1 MKLPFLSFTA
11 HSRRNLTHA
20 QRRTVPEAAYF
31 YYTIKGGVS
40 TRFILQESYFFHTF
54 RNIFSGVKPKAFFYF
69 TYILHCAFSGRR
81 ISPLT
86 RPAPPWPPAPY
97 RPKTGTHHCRCI
109 PPHDCPHNA
118 TQNPSWCFP
127 PVCLFCTR
135 DFPGKHSIAQ
145 SGYHKKDFQPFS
157 QTFYA
162 KSSVCYPSLL
172 TPFAATFL
180 GNQVFGSPPQRRISA
195 ENRRYS
201 CRFSSRPLPVK
212 MG

>member
-1 MKLPFLSFTA
+1 MFP
-11 HSRRNLTHA
+11 
-20 QRRTVPEAAYF
+20 
-31 YYTIKGGVS
+31 
-40 TRFILQESYFFHTF
+40 
-54 RNIFSGVKPKAFFYF
+54 GVKPKAFFYF
-69 TYILHCAFSGRR
+69 TYILHYAFSGRR

-97 RPKTGTHHCRCI
+97 RLKTGTHHCRCI

-118 TQNPSWCFP
+118 IQNPSWCFP

-145 SGYHKKDFQPFS
+145 SGYHKKDFQLFS
-157 QTFYA
+157 QTFCA
-162 KSSVCYPSLL
+162 KSSVCSPSLL

-180 GNQVFGSPPQRRISA
+180 GNRVFGSPPQRRISA
-195 ENRRYS
+195 GNRRCS

>member
-1 MKLPFLSFTA
+1 MSL
-11 HSRRNLTHA
+11 
-20 QRRTVPEAAYF
+20 
-31 YYTIKGGVS
+31 
-40 TRFILQESYFFHTF
+40 
-54 RNIFSGVKPKAFFYF
+54 
-69 TYILHCAFSGRR
+69 
-81 ISPLT
+81 LT

-97 RPKTGTHHCRCI
+97 RLKTGTHHCRCI

-118 TQNPSWCFP
+118 TQNPSWRFP

-135 DFPGKHSIAQ
+135 DFPGEHSIAQ

-180 GNQVFGSPPQRRISA
+180 GNRVFGSPRSLHPSVKTAFLENKSSPSAAFPQETGSGAAVFRHDP
-195 ENRRYS
+195 
-201 CRFSSRPLPVK
+201 FP
-212 MG
+212 